1 MERSFHWKLSLQCRN
16 ERRVRTSISTDS
28 IFERHENLAAVHFEV
43 VRIDHLVY
51 KQGFLKLQSLFC
63 G

>member
-1 MERSFHWKLSLQCRN
+1 MERSFHWKLSLQCSN
-16 ERRVRTSISTDS
+16 ERRVQTSISTNS
-28 IFERHENLAAVHFEV
+28 IFERHENLAAVDLEV

-51 KQGFLKLQSLFC
+51 KQVSLQLQSLFC